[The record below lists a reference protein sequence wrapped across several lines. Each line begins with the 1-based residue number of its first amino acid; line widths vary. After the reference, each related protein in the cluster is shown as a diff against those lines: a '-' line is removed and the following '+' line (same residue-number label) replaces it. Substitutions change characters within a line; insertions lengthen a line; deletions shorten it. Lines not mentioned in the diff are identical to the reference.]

1 MTTELE
7 QTPNWLTNFVRESN
21 RIEGIL
27 RDPTAEEITAHIDF
41 LALDAVYLSDMKK
54 FVQAVAPGHRLRD
67 QVGLD
72 VRVGNHLPPAGRPEM
87 EKYLCTIL
95 AQATLLYGTPYH
107 QHQEYESLHPFTDG
121 NGRSGRV
128 LWLWMMLRTPH
139 AERAKQLGFLH
150 TWYYQSL
157 EFGGSR

>member
-1 MTTELE
+1 MATELA
-7 QTPNWLTNFVRESN
+7 QSPNWLTNFVRESN

-27 RDPTAEEITAHIDF
+27 RDPTPEELQAHVDF
-41 LALDAVYLSDMKK
+41 IALGMLFVSDLNR
-54 FVQAVAPGHRLRD
+54 FVQAVAPGHVLRNRS
-67 QVGLD
+67 GLD
-72 VRVGNHLPPAGRPEM
+72 VRVGNHRPPAGQPAIES
-87 EKYLCTIL
+87 YLVGMLKQAHSPL
-95 AQATLLYGTPYH
+95 AKPYH
-107 QHQEYESLHPFTDG
+107 IHQQYESLHPFTDG